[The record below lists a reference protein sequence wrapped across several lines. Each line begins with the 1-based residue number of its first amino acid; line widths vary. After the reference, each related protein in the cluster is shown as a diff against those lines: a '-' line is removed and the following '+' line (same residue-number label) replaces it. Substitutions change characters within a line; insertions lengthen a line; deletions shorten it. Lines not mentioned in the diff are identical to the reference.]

1 MPDTIGSLVW
11 LVGGGIFVILL
22 GIIGFFLVQWIT
34 RHDNKADDTTRL
46 LSQHDKDIAVI
57 KNDQANL
64 ISKIDGV
71 VSSLDAHIRNEEVF
85 WTSNAT
91 EHTNILVALATGGKA
106 VKPAPK
112 GRGTK

>member
-1 MPDTIGSLVW
+1 MPETLASLVW
-11 LVGGGIFVILL
+11 VVGGGIFLILI

-34 RHDNKADDTTRL
+34 RHDNKADDTSRL

-71 VSSLDAHIRNEEVF
+71 VTSLDAHIKHEEAF
-85 WTSNAT
+85 WVKNA
-91 EHTNILVALATGGKA
+91 EDHTGIMVALASNGKA
-106 VKPAPK
+106 IRTAKDK
-112 GRGTK
+112 GTK